1 MRIRKIHRILGLV
14 LLLPFLG
21 WTVTGLVFFIKPG
34 YEGAFELLQPKTY
47 PLDGTLSVTSDPAW
61 LEFRYLRTILGTHL
75 LVRTSEGWL
84 HLDPASLR
92 PRDKPTEDEVRSLVI
107 DAFSTHPQRYGN
119 ITSISNNTITTDTNT
134 RIILDWKRLSLQQRG
149 TDTDRIDLLY
159 RIHYLQ
165 WTGITVVDR
174 ILGPLGL
181 ALVLALSVLGL
192 LLAKGSTRLKQVRS
206 SDQAGLA

>member
-1 MRIRKIHRILGLV
+1 MRIRKLHRAIGLV

-21 WTVTGLVFFIKPG
+21 WTLTGLVFFIKPG
-34 YEGAFELLQPKTY
+34 YEGAFELLQPRTY
-47 PLDGTLSVTSDPAW
+47 PLDETLSIRADPTW
-61 LEFRYLRTILGTHL
+61 LEFRCLRTILGSHL

-92 PRDKPTEDEVRSLVI
+92 PKDKPTEDEIRSLLA
-107 DAFSTHPQRYGN
+107 DAFSSHPQRYGN
-119 ITSISNNTITTDTNT
+119 ITSIANSTITTDTNT
-134 RIILDWKRLSLQQRG
+134 RIALDWNRLSLQQRG

-165 WTGITVVDR
+165 WTGVRVIDR

-181 ALVLALSVLGL
+181 AMVLSLSILGVC
-192 LLAKGSTRLKQVRS
+192 LAKGSARLK
-206 SDQAGLA
+206 

>member
-1 MRIRKIHRILGLV
+1 MGLV

-21 WTVTGLVFFIKPG
+21 WTVTGLVFFVKPG

-47 PLDGTLSVTSDPAW
+47 PIEVTQTITTDPTW
-61 LEFRYLRTILGTHL
+61 LEFRCLRTILGSHL

-84 HLDPASLR
+84 HLDPVTMR
-92 PRDKPTEDEVRSLVI
+92 PKDKPSEDEVRSLVV
-107 DAFSTHPQRYGN
+107 DAFSTHPQRYGH
-119 ITSISNNTITTDTNT
+119 ITGISNSTVTTDTNI
-134 RIILDWKRLSLQQRG
+134 RIVLDWNRLSLQQRG

-165 WTGITVVDR
+165 WTGITVIDR

-181 ALVLALSVLGL
+181 ALVLALSIMGVC
-192 LLAKGSTRLKQVRS
+192 LAKGSAKLK
-206 SDQAGLA
+206 

>member
-1 MRIRKIHRILGLV
+1 MRIRKIHRIIGLV

-21 WTVTGLVFFIKPG
+21 WTITGLVFFVKPG
-34 YEGAFELLQPKTY
+34 YEGAFEMLQTKTY
-47 PLDGTLSVTSDPAW
+47 PLDGTLSVATDPSW
-61 LEFRYLRTILGTHL
+61 LEFRYLRTILGRHL

-84 HLDPASLR
+84 HLDPATLL
-92 PRDKPTEDEVRSLVI
+92 PKEKPTEDEVRTLVV
-107 DAFSTHPQRYGN
+107 DAFSAHPQRYGN

-134 RIILDWKRLSLQQRG
+134 RIILDWRRLSLQQRG

-165 WTGITVVDR
+165 WTGVAVIDR

-181 ALVLALSVLGL
+181 ALVLALSILGVF
-192 LLAKGSTRLKQVRS
+192 LAKGPARLKQSPSVTS
-206 SDQAGLA
+206 QE